1 MISRV
6 KKTLKNPDKWAGVF
20 VLLIN
25 NRITGINLKMTEQF
39 IGITDYPEAQDY
51 RKIGHCC
58 HHRSIHLAGE
68 VAVKG
73 FAT

>member
-6 KKTLKNPDKWAGVF
+6 KKTLKNPDKWARVF

-39 IGITDYPEAQDY
+39 TGITYYLEAPDY

-58 HHRSIHLAGE
+58 HHRSIHLDGE

>member
-39 IGITDYPEAQDY
+39 TGITYYLEAPDY

-58 HHRSIHLAGE
+58 HHRSNHLAGK

>member
-1 MISRV
+1 M
-6 KKTLKNPDKWAGVF
+6 KNPNKSAGVF

>member
-39 IGITDYPEAQDY
+39 TGITYYLKPRTTA
-51 RKIGHCC
+51 KSAIAA
-58 HHRSIHLAGE
+58 ITA
-68 VAVKG
+68 AIIWPAK
-73 FAT
+73 